1 MKKLAL
7 ALVCLVSVAFFASC
21 DPENIIQNPEPSIA
35 TIVADGYLYDGQIVE
50 ADQMYPYGFR
60 VASNAQTQKE
70 LSKLLI
76 TCNGQTLCDTAI
88 SGTEFT
94 YRGEI
99 AFYPNKD
106 GREIV
111 GEAEIL
117 ATVTDV
123 AGKQNFASITV
134 AVNKEET
141 LEVTDLEWIRT
152 GNVVEEATATK
163 MAILGLQW
171 TGSYRDIM
179 ATIKPLTDAKLY
191 VLDESVFETVNT
203 ETELAVLFSDL
214 LENGTPVESYRNIS
228 ATASADYH
236 DVLAVITEDG
246 SPYLIH
252 ITHAKIENLGSFGT
266 KITITGQFK

>member
-7 ALVCLVSVAFFASC
+7 ALVCLVSVAFLASC